1 MVFAK
6 NCNDFNIKSDFA
18 NIAQRTKSFKR
29 GDFFSVLQKHGFT
42 VIIPTMI
49 ELTSKQRK
57 FFEKEAHSLSP
68 VVIVGGA
75 GVSDGVIKM
84 VDETL
89 EAHELIKVKFNEYK
103 EEKRELSE
111 KIAAETNAV
120 LVRLIGNIAIF
131 YRPAEKEDRRK
142 YPDIV

>member
-1 MVFAK
+1 MRKPLRISDKKAMLHKRLFAAIMP
-6 NCNDFNIKSDFA
+6 C
-18 NIAQRTKSFKR
+18 
-29 GDFFSVLQKHGFT
+29 
-42 VIIPTMI
+42 MI

-75 GVSDGVIKM
+75 GVSEGVIKM

-89 EAHELIKVKFNEYK
+89 GIHELIKVRFNEFK
-103 EEKRELSE
+103 EDKRELSE
-111 KIAAETNAV
+111 KIAEETGAV

-131 YRPAEKEDRRK
+131 YRPVEEEENRR
-142 YPDIV
+142 YPNIV